1 MDDHVQDFL
10 GEVELGL
17 DARQFYESKLGQEIL
32 RRAQEKMLN
41 AIEKWKK
48 SDPENSIQQ
57 RELLMEVKVAE
68 LFPQWFGELMQK
80 GRSAEGVL
88 TQDME

>member
-1 MDDHVQDFL
+1 MDDHVHEFL

-32 RRAQEKMLN
+32 RRSQEKMLN

-48 SDPENSIQQ
+48 SDPENPTQQ

-68 LFPQWFGELMQK
+68 LFPQWLGELITT
-80 GRSAEGVL
+80 GRTAEGVL
-88 TQDME
+88 TQEME